1 MIRPDPWFTDTPE
14 SCFCKGPLL
23 ALLCLLLCLS
33 AGCARLSRPAVEKPG
48 LPLALVS
55 ERKLPEFFDDM
66 CFDALSVSIDQ
77 SLAYLGSLSP
87 DTRFQFG
94 DDTYSTAHMV
104 LSLEK
109 FAEFLKTGPDTAALN
124 RYIREH
130 YQVYQAAGRQ
140 GAGQM
145 LVTGYYE
152 PFLKGSH
159 QKSTRFRFPL
169 YSRPTDLVAVDL
181 SLFSEK
187 FKGETLWGR
196 FNGQTLVPYHDRH
209 EIDATGALSGKSDV
223 LAWVDDRIDLFF
235 LHIQGSGKLYM
246 ASGAPLNVHYNSP
259 NGRPYRSIG
268 KLLIDNG
275 AIPREQMS
283 MQAIKK
289 YLHEN
294 PEAVDDILNANPSY
308 IFFNTEPTGPIGS
321 LGVQLTPGRSIATD
335 RRLFP
340 KGALAF
346 IQTQKPLV
354 DGDGTIE
361 RWSDFGRFVLNQD
374 TGGAIRGAGRA
385 DLFWGNGPYA
395 ELAAGYMQHPGTLY
409 FLVLKPEPPD

>member
-1 MIRPDPWFTDTPE
+1 MTRPDSRFTDTPG
-14 SCFCKGPLL
+14 SRFFKGPLL
-23 ALLCLLLCLS
+23 TLLCLLLCLS
-33 AGCARLSRPAVEKPG
+33 GGCARFSKPAVEKPEFS
-48 LPLALVS
+48 LVLVK
-55 ERKLPEFFDDM
+55 ERKLPEFSDDM
-66 CFDALSVSIDQ
+66 FFDALAVSIQQ
-77 SLAYLGSLSP
+77 SLTYLRSLSP
-87 DTRFQFG
+87 DTRFVFG
-94 DDTYSTAHMV
+94 DDAYSTVHMV

-109 FAEFLKTGPDTAALN
+109 FADFLKTVPDTAALN
-124 RYIREH
+124 HYIREQ
-130 YQVYQAAGRQ
+130 YQVYQAAGRAS
-140 GAGQM
+140 AGQM

-152 PFLKGSH
+152 PFLEGSH
-159 QKSTRFRFPL
+159 QKSARFRFPL
-169 YSRPTDLVAVDL
+169 YTRPNDLVAVDL

-187 FKGETLWGR
+187 FKDETLWGR
-196 FNGQTLVPYHDRH
+196 LNGKTLVPYHDRR
-209 EIDATGALSGKSDV
+209 EIDATGVLSAKADV

-246 ASGAPLNVHYNSP
+246 ASGAPVNVHYNSP

-289 YLHEN
+289 YLRET

-308 IFFNTEPTGPIGS
+308 VFFNTEPEGPIGS
-321 LGVQLTPGRSIATD
+321 IGVTLTPGRSIATD
-335 RRLFP
+335 WRLFP

-346 IQTQKPLV
+346 IRTQKPLV
-354 DGDGTIE
+354 DGDGTIA

-395 ELAAGYMQHPGTLY
+395 ELAAGYMQQPGTLY
-409 FLVLKPEPPD
+409 FLVLKPE

>member
-1 MIRPDPWFTDTPE
+1 MTRPDSRFTDTPG
-14 SCFCKGPLL
+14 SRFFKGPLL
-23 ALLCLLLCLS
+23 TLLCLLLCLS
-33 AGCARLSRPAVEKPG
+33 GGCARFSKPAVEKPE
-48 LPLALVS
+48 LSLTLVK
-55 ERKLPEFFDDM
+55 ERKLPEFSDDM
-66 CFDALSVSIDQ
+66 CFDAMAVSIQQ
-77 SLAYLGSLSP
+77 SLTYLRSLSP
-87 DTRFQFG
+87 DTRFVFG

-109 FAEFLKTGPDTAALN
+109 FADFLKAVPDTATLN

-130 YQVYQAAGRQ
+130 YQVYQAAGRG

-152 PFLKGSH
+152 PFLEGSH
-159 QKSTRFRFPL
+159 QKSARFRFPL
-169 YSRPTDLVAVDL
+169 YTRPSDLVAVDL

-196 FNGQTLVPYHDRH
+196 LDGKTLVPYHDRR
-209 EIDATGALSGKSDV
+209 EIDATGVLSGKSDV

-246 ASGAPLNVHYNSP
+246 ASGAPVNVHYNSP

-289 YLHEN
+289 YLYEN

-308 IFFNTEPTGPIGS
+308 VFFNTEPEGPIGS
-321 LGVQLTPGRSIATD
+321 IGVKLTPGRSIATD

-346 IQTQKPLV
+346 IRTQKPLV

-395 ELAAGYMQHPGTLY
+395 ELAAGYMQQPGALY
-409 FLVLKPEPPD
+409 FLVLKPE